1 MKGII
6 GRPRGQAA
14 VLYAGIA
21 AVLVGA
27 LALGADVAVMYSNW
41 LQMQKVA
48 DAAAIAGANYL
59 AGYPFEGTA
68 ASGCSTQPDAATT
81 AACTYAV
88 DNGLPVADL
97 TLTEPTPSSIKVVAA
112 QTGQPYFF
120 GKALGLSTYDV
131 SATASAQA
139 GGSVGTVKQGLF
151 PVGLQCTAPCSLSSL
166 DPGQSVSFGQKFVG
180 GLAPGN
186 WQWLDP
192 TGGSGGGDS
201 ALSAAI
207 QNGDS
212 ASFSVGDPIDSEPGN
227 KGNSS
232 NVKSA
237 LASRLGRCNSISDP
251 CTSAGGNP
259 GDIPANDPCLVVVP
273 AVDYHG
279 CTGNCP
285 LTIEGFAMIYLE
297 PATTTSTNIN
307 GCFVKE
313 ITADSIASS
322 SAPGLG
328 AFQPP
333 ALTN

>member
-1 MKGII
+1 MKAIFGKS
-6 GRPRGQAA
+6 RGQAA

-21 AVLVGA
+21 AILIGA
-27 LALGADVAVMYSNW
+27 VALGSDVAVMYMNW
-41 LQMQKVA
+41 QQMRKVA
-48 DAAAIAGANYL
+48 DASALAGANYL
-59 AGYPFEGTA
+59 AGYPFAGTA
-68 ASGCSTQPDAATT
+68 AAGCTGQPDAATT

-88 DNGLPVADL
+88 DNGLDVSNL
-97 TLTEPTPSSIKVVAA
+97 TLTEPTTTTIQVVA
-112 QTGQPYFF
+112 QQNSLPYFF
-120 GKALGLSTYDV
+120 GKAVGLSSYSV
-131 SATASAQA
+131 AATAVASA
-139 GGSVGTVKQGLF
+139 GGNVGTVRQGMF
-151 PVGLQCTAPCSLSSL
+151 PVGLQCTAPCNLGSL
-166 DPGQSVSFGQKFVG
+166 DPGQSVSFGEKFVG

-201 ALSAAI
+201 ALSTAI
-207 QNGDS
+207 QSGDS
-212 ASFSVGDPIDSEPGN
+212 ASFSVGDSIDSEPGN

-232 NVKSA
+232 SVKTA
-237 LASRLGRCNSISDP
+237 LQNRLNKCNAISDP
-251 CTSAGGNP
+251 CSSAGGNP
-259 GDIPANDPCLVVVP
+259 SDIPANDPCLVVVP

-285 LTIEGFAMIYLE
+285 LIIEGFAMIYLE

-328 AFQPP
+328 AEQVP